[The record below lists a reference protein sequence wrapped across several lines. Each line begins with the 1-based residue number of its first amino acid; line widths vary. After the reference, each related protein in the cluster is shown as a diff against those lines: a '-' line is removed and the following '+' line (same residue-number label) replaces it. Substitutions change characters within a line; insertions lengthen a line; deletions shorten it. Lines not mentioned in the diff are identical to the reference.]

1 MKTTFK
7 IIPTLMIGL
16 GLAACAAEDAEI
28 TAERAEVLAEEILGD
43 GEASEAERETL
54 DGQPIWEVHVTMPNG
69 ADVEVKLHAESEDL
83 LVIEDK
89 TGPFDYADF
98 TPVEGLLSYADVR
111 GLAFAEVPGEVEAWE
126 LERES
131 ADPGDEAEY
140 EYEFYVR
147 NAEGELWEIKFHA
160 DDGEASHIELKDM
173 VDP

>member
-7 IIPTLMIGL
+7 IIPAFVIGL
-16 GLAACAAEDAEI
+16 TACAADGGIEI
-28 TAERAEVLAEEILGD
+28 TAERAQTLAEEILGD
-43 GEASEAERETL
+43 GVASEAEREDL
-54 DGQPIWEVHVTMPNG
+54 DGQPIWEVHVAMPNG

-98 TPVEGLLSYADVR
+98 TPVEGLLSYEVVR
-111 GLAFAEVPGEVEAWE
+111 DLAYDEVPGAVEAWE
-126 LERES
+126 FERES
-131 ADPGDEAEY
+131 ADPADEAEY

-147 NAEGELWEIKFHA
+147 NDEGELWEIKFHA
-160 DDGEASHIELKDM
+160 DDGEATHIELKDM